1 MVSVV
6 FEPFEMQTAGSFKRS
21 EVLSLRYLINKKNIR
36 EMLVVHFI
44 PKSIVSEIV
53 TVQKIL
59 TTLFC

>member
-21 EVLSLRYLINKKNIR
+21 KVLSLCYLINKKSIR

-44 PKSIVSEIV
+44 PKTIVSEIV
-53 TVQKIL
+53 ILQNIL